1 MTFVLGLAALLLTLV
16 LLLWLFLVLPR
27 MTGRA
32 DMELLRCDYA
42 HRGLWGKQ
50 APENSLAAFAA
61 AVRSG
66 CGIELDLQLSKDH
79 VIMVFHDD
87 DLRRLCGIS
96 ARIEDLTCAELKR
109 LRLCGTAETI
119 PTLSEVLALVR
130 GKVPLMLEIKGERA
144 DPTLCRKTVRLLD
157 AYMGPFCIVSFSPLI
172 LRWFKQ
178 YRPTYA
184 RGQLVTK
191 ITRHQRK
198 GSRAVNFLLS
208 HLLLNALSRPDFLS
222 VNKRYRNRPVF
233 RFCLGPLRIPC
244 FVWTVCTQQDRRL
257 CRKQGFYSIF
267 ETNKK
272 ENKKQKGLLS

>member
-1 MTFVLGLAALLLTLV
+1 MTFVLGLAALLLTLL

-42 HRGLWGKQ
+42 HRGLWREHI
-50 APENSLAAFAA
+50 PENSLAAFAA
-61 AVRSG
+61 AVRIG
-66 CGIELDLQLSKDH
+66 CGIELDLQLSKDG
-79 VIMVFHDD
+79 VVMVFHDD
-87 DLRRLCGIS
+87 TLKRLCGVS
-96 ARIEDLTCAELKR
+96 GRIQDLTCAELKR

-119 PTLSEVLALVR
+119 PSLSEVLSLVR

-144 DPTLCRKTVRLLD
+144 DPILCQQAVHLMD
-157 AYMGPFCIVSFSPLI
+157 AYMGPFGIVSFSPLI
-172 LRWFKQ
+172 LRWFKH

-208 HLLLNALSRPDFLS
+208 HLLLNLLSRPDFLS
-222 VNKRYRNRPVF
+222 VNKRYRSRPVF
-233 RFCLGPLRIPC
+233 RLCLSVLRIPC
-244 FVWTVCTQQDRRL
+244 FVWTVRTPQERRL
-257 CRKQGFYSIF
+257 CRRQGFYSIY
-267 ETNKK
+267 ESSHRPPT
-272 ENKKQKGLLS
+272 GVR